1 MRNVVFSLGGTNK
14 KKSQLV
20 SITFLKVVC
29 KRVMFIVVQAVP
41 YCIKNFETFSSSNDW
56 TSLSISQLPYL
67 YTVDIPQILSWL
79 SSKYNV
85 QCSKNG
91 Y

>member
-41 YCIKNFETFSSSNDW
+41 YCIKTFEIFFLQMIGQACQSVNCPTFTQLTFPKFCRGSQV
-56 TSLSISQLPYL
+56 SIM
-67 YTVDIPQILSWL
+67 
-79 SSKYNV
+79 
-85 QCSKNG
+85 
-91 Y
+91 